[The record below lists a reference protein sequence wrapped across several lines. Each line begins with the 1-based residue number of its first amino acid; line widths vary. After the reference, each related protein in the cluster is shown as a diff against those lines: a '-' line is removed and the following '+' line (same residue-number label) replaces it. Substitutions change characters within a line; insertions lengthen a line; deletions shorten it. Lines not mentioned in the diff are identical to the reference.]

1 MTNLV
6 LGGSKETGLLLCSLV
21 TVVENS
27 EDLWRRVRTTT
38 TMNRTMIPTLTIF
51 GKVVERDEME
61 SVEELSRFYREKGA

>member
-6 LGGSKETGLLLCSLV
+6 LGGSKETGLLLCGLV

-38 TMNRTMIPTLTIF
+38 TNTTMIPTLTIF

-61 SVEELSRFYREKGA
+61 SVEELSRFYRERGA